1 MDFPQRQVPRVRKGH
16 AQWGEV
22 AIRRLVQRSNDGQR
36 DKLGKLLS
44 RLVVLVDWAHS
55 QYCLTLVLRDLEVDC
70 FVRRSRVSRQV
81 FESVRDRRRG
91 RGKIEK
97 DASVS
102 QIHLCRDVQPEERI
116 VRLDRGEL

>member
-1 MDFPQRQVPRVRKGH
+1 MRNGAKSRF
-16 AQWGEV
+16 V
-22 AIRRLVQRSNDGQR
+22 ALFNARNDGQR

>member
-1 MDFPQRQVPRVRKGH
+1 
-16 AQWGEV
+16 
-22 AIRRLVQRSNDGQR
+22 
-36 DKLGKLLS
+36 
-44 RLVVLVDWAHS
+44 
-55 QYCLTLVLRDLEVDC
+55 
-70 FVRRSRVSRQV
+70 V

-102 QIHLCRDVQPEERI
+102 QIQLCRDVQPEERI